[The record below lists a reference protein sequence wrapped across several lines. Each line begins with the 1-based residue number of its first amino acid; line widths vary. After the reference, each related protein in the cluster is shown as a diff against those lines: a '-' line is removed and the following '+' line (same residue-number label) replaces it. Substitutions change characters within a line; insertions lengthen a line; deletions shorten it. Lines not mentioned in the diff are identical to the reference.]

1 MLCMS
6 IMTNAYI
13 IGFMSPRVELQQISD
28 LRPIRPC
35 LLSGRRT
42 RRQNSSNQLI
52 KSFPRLCLSRA
63 VCFQMNAKLDWTERF
78 PLMNFVI
85 PNKKVFVRSFIF
97 VRGKD
102 TDSSRLLRFSALYSR
117 CRDVALW

>member
-1 MLCMS
+1 MHVYNDQCIHYRVHVTSCRAAADL
-6 IMTNAYI
+6 
-13 IGFMSPRVELQQISD
+13 SPIS
-28 LRPIRPC
+28 PC

-63 VCFQMNAKLDWTERF
+63 VCFQINAKLDWTERF
-78 PLMNFVI
+78 HLMNFVI
-85 PNKKVFVRSFIF
+85 THKKLFVRSFIF
-97 VRGKD
+97 IRGKD
-102 TDSSRLLRFSALYSR
+102 TDSSRLLRFSTLYSR